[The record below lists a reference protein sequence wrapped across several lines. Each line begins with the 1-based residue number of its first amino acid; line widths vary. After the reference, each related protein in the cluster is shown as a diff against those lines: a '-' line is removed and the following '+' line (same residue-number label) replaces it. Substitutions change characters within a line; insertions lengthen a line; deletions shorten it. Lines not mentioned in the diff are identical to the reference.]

1 MTERSE
7 HVPTLVI
14 GGGQAGL
21 AVAHHLRARGGECL
35 VVEANARVGD
45 SWRRHWDSIRLFTP
59 GRYDGLPGM
68 PFPGDPRRFPG
79 KDDMADYL
87 EAYAAEQDLPVRLRT
102 RVDRLGAGPDGGFVA
117 SVGTAEITCEHVVV
131 ATGTYTGRP
140 RVPACAAELAPGI
153 RQLHSSEY
161 HRPSDLLPGPA
172 LVVGAANSGCEI
184 AYELAADRR
193 VVLCG
198 RDPGH
203 EPFRPGT
210 AADRLAVPATVF
222 VARHVATRRGP
233 LGRRLLTFRH
243 HGIPVGRV
251 RAKDLRARGV
261 ERVEARM
268 TGVEG
273 GMPALADGSV
283 HEVAN
288 VVWCTGFAPDYGWID
303 LPAFDDDGFPREYR
317 GVVGTV
323 PGLYFCGLVLQ
334 YAVASSV
341 LPGVGRDAA
350 FVARALTAAP
360 ERPRRAAASRGTR

>member
-1 MTERSE
+1 MAERSE

-21 AVAHHLRARGGECL
+21 AVAHHLRARGSECL

-68 PFPGDPRRFPG
+68 RFPGDPRRYPG

-140 RVPACAAELAPGI
+140 RVPACAAELAPGV

-184 AYELAADRR
+184 AFELAADRR

-261 ERVEARM
+261 EKVEARM

-273 GMPALADGSV
+273 GMPALGDGSV

-317 GVVGTV
+317 GIADDV

-334 YAVASSV
+334 HSVASSV

-360 ERPRRAAASRGTR
+360 ERPR